1 MAKAYWVNSIRSVS
15 DPGKLEAY
23 ARLAGPALQS
33 HGGRF
38 LARGLPSRVFEA
50 GLMQRTVV
58 IEFDSVQRAVEAYQ
72 SEGSRDWS
80 DARLRGY
87 SKQVQ
92 SHRNGHRRGPGAGRL
107 FQR

>member
-1 MAKAYWVNSIRSVS
+1 MAKAYWVNTIRSVS

-72 SEGSRDWS
+72 SEGYRAALAALGDGAVRD
-80 DARLRGY
+80 LRIVEGL
-87 SKQVQ
+87 
-92 SHRNGHRRGPGAGRL
+92 G
-107 FQR
+107 